1 MRDKLKSGWKER
13 GTELWGGKEI
23 WDARNAYDRTSFYLL
38 GAKHAEENPSPDNDG
53 QPGRFTRRLTR
64 AMHDTI
70 IARYELVS
78 EVVLELRD
86 FRLDKALSDRIGAR

>member
-1 MRDKLKSGWKER
+1 
-13 GTELWGGKEI
+13 
-23 WDARNAYDRTSFYLL
+23 
-38 GAKHAEENPSPDNDG
+38 
-53 QPGRFTRRLTR
+53 
-64 AMHDTI
+64 MHDII